1 MVKAQISMRKVLG
14 SMFVCLFVVSV
25 GAFAQ
30 TAREQLAQM
39 LDVLQKT
46 PKDDAV
52 RESIIRLARDLKP
65 APPIP
70 EEARRA
76 LIRGNTA
83 LEEATGVDDYARA
96 ARHYE
101 DALALAPWWGPAYLS
116 LARAQELQ
124 FDYRSAQRNM
134 RFYTLTGI
142 SAEDVRKA
150 QDYLYALEEKQE
162 RADKTRAE
170 FDSKFGWL
178 NGQWRLTRKLLDRS
192 GYAVAETD
200 PVPARSNVEGN
211 RVTLRVSADTMEHD
225 HRHGGSGSYGSYGAY
240 DVSPTRVDDTFRV
253 SYDSS
258 GQLVM
263 EIYGARDRYT
273 CPVAY
278 DWNPIQFVVSTDQ
291 RTITATREDLYG
303 PPNCQP
309 SGYSI
314 TWVLERAP

>member
-1 MVKAQISMRKVLG
+1 MLKAQIGMRKALG
-14 SMFVCLFVVSV
+14 WMLVGLSVISV
-25 GAFAQ
+25 GALAQ
-30 TAREQLAQM
+30 APREQFAQM
-39 LDVLQKT
+39 LDVLRKT
-46 PKDDAV
+46 PKDDAL
-52 RESIIRLARDLKP
+52 RESVIRLARDLNP

-101 DALALAPWWGPAYLS
+101 EALALAPWWAPAYLS

-124 FDYRSAQRNM
+124 FDYRSAQRNL

-142 SAEDVRKA
+142 SAEDARKA
-150 QDYLYALEEKQE
+150 QDYRYALEDKQD

-170 FDSKFGWL
+170 IDNKYGWL

-200 PVPARSNVEGN
+200 PVPARSSVEAD

-225 HRHGGSGSYGSYGAY
+225 YRHGGSGSYGAY
-240 DVSPTRVDDTFRV
+240 DVSATRLDDAFRV

-263 EIYGARDRYT
+263 EIYGARDRST
-273 CPVAY
+273 CPVDY
-278 DWNPIQFVVSTDQ
+278 DWHPVQFEVSTDQ
-291 RTITATREDLYG
+291 RTITATRDDLFG

-309 SGYSI
+309 SGYST